1 MAYLCARAP
10 TGIEGQRE
18 VVSAGSR
25 GSESG
30 AAAFGRIGSTA
41 PEHAVTDQPLALEML
56 NIVKTFPGVR
66 ALDDVSFGCARG
78 EVHALCGEN
87 GAGKSTLIKVLG
99 GIYPPDA
106 GRIRIEGRDV
116 SFPHPVAARRAGVS
130 IIHQELSLLPYRTVA
145 ENIYLGLEASRFG
158 VLDRRRMRADSARL
172 LDRLGSAIAPA
183 AAAGDL
189 SIAHQQIVE
198 IAKALAVDAKILVMD
213 EPTAALDGADA
224 SRLLDLV
231 RRLSGQGVTIVYI
244 SHHLPEIQ
252 AVADRVTVLKDG
264 RTVLTAALAD
274 APTDRL
280 VRAMVGRDLRDFYP
294 PRPTVA
300 PGSPALVIRGGT
312 NRHLRGVDL
321 ALCGGEIV
329 GVAGLEG
336 SGKSALGRAVAGDE
350 PFDGGTMEVA
360 GRPVVFSS
368 PRSALEAGLGRVS
381 EDRKREGLL
390 LQQSVRDNA
399 ALSQRA
405 FASPLKPPNAM
416 SMSVKAT
423 DARLKQVD
431 VRAANFDQEARQLSG
446 GNQQRVIIARLLA
459 LDPQVL
465 VFSEPTRGVD
475 VAAKA
480 AIYRIMRDLAD
491 RGRGILMISSDL
503 PEVVGVSDRILVM
516 RQGVVAS
523 ELPGGASEEDVMALA
538 VGHDRDRAPEAR
550 LQ

>member
-1 MAYLCARAP
+1 
-10 TGIEGQRE
+10 
-18 VVSAGSR
+18 
-25 GSESG
+25 
-30 AAAFGRIGSTA
+30 
-41 PEHAVTDQPLALEML
+41 
-56 NIVKTFPGVR
+56 
-66 ALDDVSFGCARG
+66 
-78 EVHALCGEN
+78 
-87 GAGKSTLIKVLG
+87 
-99 GIYPPDA
+99 
-106 GRIRIEGRDV
+106 
-116 SFPHPVAARRAGVS
+116 
-130 IIHQELSLLPYRTVA
+130 
-145 ENIYLGLEASRFG
+145 
-158 VLDRRRMRADSARL
+158 
-172 LDRLGSAIAPA
+172 
-183 AAAGDL
+183 
-189 SIAHQQIVE
+189 
-198 IAKALAVDAKILVMD
+198 MD